1 MAGSPLTK
9 QAIEDQI
16 PDYGTCDIAAITR
29 DLSMND

>member
-16 PDYGTCDIAAITR
+16 PDHGTCDVAAMTR
-29 DLSMND
+29 N

>member
-16 PDYGTCDIAAITR
+16 PDHGTCDVAAIDAHFKR
-29 DLSMND
+29 L